1 MSDQTPPE
9 RRPTPNPAS
18 RARRIGGRPT
28 PQPGSR
34 PSPTP
39 NPTPTPAPSVGPPD
53 QTIDPVADRASLA
66 VDEPAAPEPTPE
78 GAPAKQRRR
87 RGWLRWLPALVLGA
101 GVIALVVVVV
111 IASHG
116 VYWAKSDN
124 SEGART
130 ARQEQV
136 LAAAKK
142 CFAQINTYDYR
153 QLTGLV
159 QRDTTCTTG
168 TFTKDLSRALTSQII
183 PIAPRLKATQT
194 AQVNRAGI
202 ASVSPDGRQVVILM
216 YGQLSQTNSST
227 AKTSPRIDVVG
238 AVVTVNK
245 VGDQWLISKVDT
257 DVGNAL
263 GS

>member
-1 MSDQTPPE
+1 MSDETPPE

-28 PQPGSR
+28 PRPASR
-34 PSPTP
+34 PTPSPSATPSPTP
-39 NPTPTPAPSVGPPD
+39 AATPRPPDDLAETPALAIEAPP
-53 QTIDPVADRASLA
+53 
-66 VDEPAAPEPTPE
+66 APEPPADA
-78 GAPAKQRRR
+78 APAAKRRT
-87 RGWLRWLPALVLGA
+87 RGWLRWIPAMVLGA
-101 GVIALVVVVV
+101 GVIALLVLVVL
-111 IASHG
+111 ASHG
-116 VYWAKSDN
+116 VYWAKADN

-202 ASVSPDGRQVVILM
+202 ASVSPDGKQVVILM

-238 AVVTVNK
+238 AVVTVDK